1 MLYLFHGEPFWIQ
14 EKLLELEKRAT
25 EKNYEVFKI
34 RDDSQVP
41 LNSFLSRD
49 LFGKKTFLILDNVL
63 EIPERGEEV
72 KKLAEDFSRSENII
86 AVVEEDISESSAK
99 AFEKAGAN
107 IKEFKKPSA
116 AKFLAW
122 LSVKAKAAGLNL
134 SKQDTDILIFETG
147 SDPFAILNKLERLNL
162 EAKPLSGG
170 LASSASTNEP
180 NYFNFA
186 DAVFGKRKNQA
197 ISMLR
202 AYIRDGLGAEE
213 AFWKLRWKIKTL
225 RLVDS
230 GKKTTNLHPFVQ
242 KKAIQDLQNFS
253 SRELKK
259 ISQDLLDIFSEVRR
273 GEDNFEDGL
282 ERLIIKL

>member
-122 LSVKAKAAGLNL
+122 LSVKAKEAGLNL
-134 SKQDTDILIFETG
+134 SKQDTDILILETG
-147 SDPFAILNKLERLNL
+147 SNPFAILNKLERLSL
-162 EAKPLSGG
+162 ESRLPARLPKAVGG
-170 LASSASTNEP
+170 

-202 AYIRDGLGAEE
+202 SYIRDGLGAEE

>member
-134 SKQDTDILIFETG
+134 SKQDTDILILETG
-147 SDPFAILNKLERLNL
+147 SNPFAILNKLERLSL
-162 EAKPLSGG
+162 ESRLPARLPKAVGG
-170 LASSASTNEP
+170 

-202 AYIRDGLGAEE
+202 SYIRDGLGAEE